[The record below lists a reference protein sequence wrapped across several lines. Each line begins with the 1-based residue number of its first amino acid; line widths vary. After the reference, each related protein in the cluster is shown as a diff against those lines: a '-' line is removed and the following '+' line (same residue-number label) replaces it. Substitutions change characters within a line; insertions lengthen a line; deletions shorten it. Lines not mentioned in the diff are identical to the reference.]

1 MVVLCIQKAFAVA
14 RLVKI
19 LHQLRLGD
27 FLRLRGGFAVGDAAV
42 ARFIGDSV
50 QKRCAVVGDRF
61 PRMNGGVDEA
71 VAVRALIDRDFQH
84 RPPRIT
90 VVIIHGDGVF
100 PVFVAVALGH
110 GDVPCNGI
118 FPFLVTVGGAHERF
132 FQQAALVLSRN
143 VVIGAARE
151 ADDGSV

>member
-1 MVVLCIQKAFAVA
+1 
-14 RLVKI
+14 
-19 LHQLRLGD
+19 
-27 FLRLRGGFAVGDAAV
+27 
-42 ARFIGDSV
+42 
-50 QKRCAVVGDRF
+50 
-61 PRMNGGVDEA
+61 MNGGVDEA

-90 VVIIHGDGVF
+90 VVIIHGDGIF
-100 PVFVAVALGH
+100 PAFQLCAAGIDRQRILLVYSAFRQQVVKNARLLRNGISALVVAVALGH

-118 FPFLVTVGGAHERF
+118 FPFLGTVGGAHERF